1 MIAMP
6 KTVVYVHTVVVE
18 FLDTLPADHAVKG
31 FDRLDDFAVE
41 AEILKVYV
49 LIVTNLQ
56 HVDHVQFLCN
66 IPRFHVGTEE
76 EANSH
81 GRNNQDG
88 NYIKNSNQI

>member
-1 MIAMP
+1 MP

-31 FDRLDDFAVE
+31 FDRLNDLAVE

-56 HVDHVQFLCN
+56 HVDHVQFLRH

-76 EANSH
+76 EASSH
-81 GRNNQDG
+81 GHDNEDG
-88 NYIKNSNQI
+88 NNIKNSNQI